1 MASGVASLSRF
12 WTPSE
17 RTPVEIARARRS
29 FTINFAVALA
39 GLALIWFL
47 PDYVNLPP
55 SVFRMLTL
63 TYLAGVSVIGMN
75 LVFGL
80 AGQPTL
86 GPAATYAVGAYV
98 SGLLAA
104 KAGWDPWLSIPVGI
118 AAAAVVG
125 VIIGVPALRVGGFYL
140 AMVTAFAAQ
149 AVPATVNIFHT
160 ITGGDDGLVGIPG
173 IHLGGADLDLFGR
186 YRLAIIALAL
196 TALLAAGIARS
207 AWGRWFRTLT
217 VSEVGTSALGVSVYQ
232 AKVIAFL
239 LSAIFGGLAG
249 ALYAHFQLVI
259 SPASFSF
266 DLSLVLFAS
275 CVIGG
280 LGTLWGPVLGTVFF
294 FLGPH
299 YLLPQQWGAAWAQV
313 IYGVVLM
320 LAVIIIPDGL
330 APLVR
335 SAGVRLLPYLPFH
348 EKLGDPKPPA
358 SPDNSGATRA
368 ISKLPA
374 LLQRAKAAREA
385 GTGTAVLKATGVSKR
400 FGGVRALKDA
410 GVEVESGRITALIG
424 PNGSGKTTLLN
435 ACCGYIAPD
444 SGSITILGHDVSKD
458 PAYKR
463 ARLGMARTFQQPIL
477 FPSLNG
483 AQGVMVGYANR
494 RPSPWSSLLYLPQSL
509 RHEREAAAR
518 AEGILCALG
527 VEHLLLKKGQA
538 MSLAESRILDLARA
552 LALDPLVL
560 ILDEPAAGLDAD
572 EVAVLAA
579 MIRAARDAGVGVLLV
594 EHDVAFVLNL
604 ADKITV
610 LDQGAVIAD
619 GSPADV
625 KNDPKVAAA
634 YFGNVASDAEEPA
647 AEGIRA

>member
-1 MASGVASLSRF
+1 
-12 WTPSE
+12 
-17 RTPVEIARARRS
+17 
-29 FTINFAVALA
+29 
-39 GLALIWFL
+39 
-47 PDYVNLPP
+47 
-55 SVFRMLTL
+55 MLTL
-63 TYLAGVSVIGMN
+63 TYLAAVSVIGMN

-118 AAAAVVG
+118 LAATVVG

-149 AVPATVNIFHT
+149 AVPATVNIFHS

-173 IHLGGADLDLFGR
+173 ISLGGQELDLFGR
-186 YRLAIIALAL
+186 YRLSIFALAL

-259 SPASFSF
+259 SPAAFSF
-266 DLSLVLFAS
+266 DLSLILFAS

-280 LGTLWGPVLGTVFF
+280 LGTLWGPILGTLFF

-320 LAVIIIPDGL
+320 LAVIVIPDGL
-330 APLVR
+330 APLIR
-335 SAGVRLLPYLPFH
+335 SAGKRLPYLPFREQVH
-348 EKLGDPKPPA
+348 DSKPSA
-358 SPDNSGATRA
+358 SSTHSAATRA
-368 ISKLPA
+368 VNKLPA
-374 LLQRAKAAREA
+374 LLQRASAAREA
-385 GTGTAVLKATGVSKR
+385 GTTTAVLKATAVSKR
-400 FGGVRALKDA
+400 FGGVRALKDS

-435 ACCGYIAPD
+435 ACCGYITPD
-444 SGSITILGHDVSKD
+444 AGSITILGHDVSKD

-494 RPSPWSSLLYLPQSL
+494 RPSPWSSLLYLPHSL
-509 RHEREAAAR
+509 RYEREAAAR

-527 VEHLLLKKGQA
+527 VEHLLLKKGEA

-579 MIRAARDAGVGVLLV
+579 MIRAARDCGVGVLLV

-604 ADKITV
+604 ADRITV

-619 GSPADV
+619 GSPAEIKV
-625 KNDPKVAAA
+625 NPRVAAA
-634 YFGNVASDAEEPA
+634 YFGNVASDSEEPA